1 MLRPMHR
8 IFVALG
14 LAAALIGCQSEVLQ
28 PQAPR
33 PATDPATVKLYQD
46 GPKRYEDLG
55 FVESAGDL
63 TATRDVRADAVVNE
77 LRIKAAGRG
86 ANGLLLQAP
95 AVRGSYRVGA
105 YYDEQYFLFPVRT
118 RPTNAVIARAIYV
131 LKE

>member
-1 MLRPMHR
+1 MHR
-8 IFVALG
+8 TIVAL
-14 LAAALIGCQSEVLQ
+14 LVAAALIGCGSEVLK
-28 PQAPR
+28 PQALR
-33 PATDPATVKLYQD
+33 PTTDPATVKLYQE

-77 LRIKAAGRG
+77 LRSKAAERG

-118 RPTNAVIARAIYV
+118 RPGNAVIAKAIYV